1 MKRRSGD
8 CGKIRRPGKRSKLA
22 EGIYTSTTF
31 VYLKFLSVW
40 ALVLLADFIVEFR
53 FEYLWPFWL
62 LLRSV
67 YDSFKYQGLA
77 FSMFFVL
84 IALTSDMICFL
95 FIPVHWL
102 FFAASTYVWV
112 QYVWHTERGI
122 CLPTVSLWL
131 LFVYIEASV
140 RLKELKTPSSSHH
153 LDLCRPFA
161 AHCIGYPVVTLGFGV
176 KSYLSYRMRLRKQRE
191 VAKVN
196 DFYFDLLQKALPDEV
211 VQAQK
216 QQQQSLLT
224 KQQLQQQEAVADTM
238 VTEKVTLNGS
248 PVSNGHL
255 ANGHH
260 HHSISHTPSSN
271 NSRKQVINGG
281 VSSSEKVSS
290 SSSSSSSSTITNLIT
305 PNNHHQSRQ
314 HEQQCLYLLPWQN
327 RRSESSKSSQQ
338 HQQNSSSEHD
348 AKPRSSTVSSTS
360 SEKTSASS
368 PDKHNHQN
376 STTTN
381 ELHSFDRQYME
392 QKIISSISS
401 SQKPSS
407 KSLLSTVNDF
417 DEDADFDVEKTS
429 FKHSITASLNSCPG
443 SVSNSLNTSCSSTPS
458 KWSNQSNILNSTN
471 SSSSSGGS
479 SSGKKNKPDK
489 NHVVNN
495 LKDQSSVS
503 SPTSSPVTNGGVLKD
518 STGDL
523 VASNHLQR
531 LEADIKR
538 LKADLQASRQTEQ
551 DLRVQVASLLKG
563 KLEEEKLRAQ
573 LEQLQADNE
582 ALQSKLQNLITARQQ
597 DKANISLLEKKVQDE
612 KKLKA
617 TLETQL
623 NNERESKKKKDQAD
637 QAKLQQQQQAVAA
650 ATRSGECTESC
661 KAKRREMEN
670 DIKTIRRDLKL
681 REDQLKQLERETHSL
696 RAYKDSH
703 GDTEI
708 LMSALSAM
716 QEKNAHLESSL
727 SAETRL
733 KLDLFSALGDTKR
746 QLEISQVLM
755 AQKDR
760 EIDELKSKIAEVMAC
775 MPSSVHPS
783 LSSNPFSLD
792 NSIVS
797 SILFNSKFLHDSSA
811 STASTTAS
819 SSVSGRE
826 VSNDLQ

>member
-1 MKRRSGD
+1 
-8 CGKIRRPGKRSKLA
+8 
-22 EGIYTSTTF
+22 
-31 VYLKFLSVW
+31 
-40 ALVLLADFIVEFR
+40 
-53 FEYLWPFWL
+53 
-62 LLRSV
+62 
-67 YDSFKYQGLA
+67 
-77 FSMFFVL
+77 MFFVL

-196 DFYFDLLQKALPDEV
+196 DFYVELVQKALPDEV

-216 QQQQSLLT
+216 QQQQQSLLT

-248 PVSNGHL
+248 PVSNGHV

-260 HHSISHTPSSN
+260 HHPNSHTPSSN
-271 NSRKQVINGG
+271 NSRKQVVNGG

-314 HEQQCLYLLPWQN
+314 HEHQCLYLLPWQN

-338 HQQNSSSEHD
+338 QQQHQQNSSEYD

-376 STTTN
+376 STTN
-381 ELHSFDRQYME
+381 ELHNFDRQYME

-417 DEDADFDVEKTS
+417 DEDADFDVGKTS

-443 SVSNSLNTSCSSTPS
+443 SGSNSLNTSCSSTPS

-495 LKDQSSVS
+495 LRDQSSVS

-518 STGDL
+518 SAGDL

-563 KLEEEKLRAQ
+563 KLEEDKLRAE
-573 LEQLQADNE
+573 LEQFQADNE
-582 ALQSKLQNLITARQQ
+582 TLQTKLQNLTTARQQ

-617 TLETQL
+617 NLETQL

-637 QAKLQQQQQAVAA
+637 QAKLQQQAA
-650 ATRSGECTESC
+650 AAAARTAECTESC
-661 KAKRREMEN
+661 KTKRREMEN

-716 QEKNAHLESSL
+716 QEKNAHLEGSL

-746 QLEISQVLM
+746 QLEISQALM
-755 AQKDR
+755 AQKDK

-811 STASTTAS
+811 SSASAAGS
-819 SSVSGRE
+819 SSTSGRE
-826 VSNDLQ
+826 VPNDLQ